1 MDKKQ
6 HHDMETAG
14 SNASDSS
21 SEDERVVENGVAAPP
36 AAAAPANLRR
46 RAKPGRKALA
56 DIKKIQK
63 TNNHVIPREAIRRY
77 IAEVVQ
83 GLGGELCIATEAVE
97 ALRTVAEAAIT
108 QTFGLAGSLA
118 NELSGKDTVGLSQF
132 RAAANI
138 LFSDNVLSTAGLSSG
153 ALTAPLS

>member
-1 MDKKQ
+1 MAKTQ
-6 HHDMETAG
+6 TFMERA
-14 SNASDSS
+14 DST
-21 SEDERVVENGVAAPP
+21 SEDAVVNQDEVAQQP
-36 AAAAPANLRR
+36 ATGPIKQRR

-63 TNNHVIPREAIRRY
+63 TDAHVVPREAIRRY

-83 GLGGELCIATEAVE
+83 GLGADLCIASDAVD
-97 ALRTVAEAAIT
+97 ALRTAAEAALT

-118 NELSGKDTVGLSQF
+118 NELSGKDTVDVPQF

-138 LFSDNVLSTAGLSSG
+138 LFNDHVLSTAGLASG
-153 ALTAPLS
+153 ALTAHL